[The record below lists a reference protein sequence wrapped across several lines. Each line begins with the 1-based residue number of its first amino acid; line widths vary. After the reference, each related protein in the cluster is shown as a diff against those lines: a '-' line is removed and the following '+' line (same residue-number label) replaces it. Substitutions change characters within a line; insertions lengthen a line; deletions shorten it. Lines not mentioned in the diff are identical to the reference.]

1 MYEYL
6 KIAPEEIE
14 KESFRIITKKLLE
27 SGATLKEDEADI
39 IKRVIHTTADFS
51 FKDTLKFSDD
61 AVFKARE
68 LIKSGLIDSESGLNA
83 LWQMKMSQ
91 EKQKKEMLLEHVYV

>member
-39 IKRVIHTTADFS
+39 
-51 FKDTLKFSDD
+51 
-61 AVFKARE
+61 
-68 LIKSGLIDSESGLNA
+68 
-83 LWQMKMSQ
+83 
-91 EKQKKEMLLEHVYV
+91 